1 MKRGR
6 EEIIARLLSLC
17 SEGTTRTRLV
27 YNANLNFKTIKPY
40 LELLVKNGRVEIK
53 TEGQNDKYETT
64 DKGEELLG
72 CFKKIQAHLNTKED
86 KNNR

>member
-6 EEIIARLLSLC
+6 EEIIARILSLC
-17 SEGTTRTRLV
+17 SEGTTKTRLV

-40 LELLVKNGRVEIK
+40 LELLVKNGMVEIK
-53 TEGQNDKYETT
+53 EEQNDMYRTT
-64 DKGEELLG
+64 DKGEELLE